1 MPKQETIYPYEVTK
15 AIDLTALA
23 TSDPTNGDI
32 KLEWSAARVEDDGVR
47 VLDLRGVGPT
57 AEDALAGWRE
67 LKFEVQAVVRP
78 TELNKVLPAGTD
90 YRESTT
96 LLLSVRCP
104 STRLRIPVVLEPD
117 PKVIG
122 QWHGD
127 VHLRRH
133 DVRSRVEIQGF
144 LVRRTGIPAGVAL
157 SGNYARFQGAT
168 IGIGEPLIVQVD
180 QSITR
185 GKSPFRIRWVDF
197 RAAADEWLKANHGT
211 LFFLKVDG
219 DYPELLLNSAHREFR
234 AILEADPRAGIN
246 AALQKLMNLG
256 IAQVAWMQLFQAA
269 VASITIDETT
279 TEVDVPEGW
288 RSDVLSVYL
297 GRMFPELEDQVTR
310 LREVGRMR
318 TSQDEVG
325 SMIGVATTVTQKLVE
340 AQKLFAAAQ
349 KVAQTEV
356 EEVSDGASPVSA

>member
-15 AIDLTALA
+15 AVDLTALE
-23 TSDPTNGDI
+23 TSDPTNADI
-32 KLEWSAARVEDDGVR
+32 KLEWSAARVEDDGSR
-47 VLDLRGVGPT
+47 VLDLRGAGPSPD
-57 AEDALAGWRE
+57 DALAGWRE

-78 TELNKVLPAGTD
+78 TELNKILPPRTD

-104 STRLRIPVVLEPD
+104 STRTRVPVVLEPD
-117 PKVIG
+117 PKVVG
-122 QWHGD
+122 QWRGD

-144 LVRRTGIPAGVAL
+144 LVRKTGIPAGAAL
-157 SGNYARFQGAT
+157 GGKFARFQGAT
-168 IGIGEPLIVQVD
+168 IGVGEPLIVQVD

-185 GKSPFRIRWVDF
+185 GKSPFKIRWVDF

-234 AILEADPRAGIN
+234 AILEADPKAGIN

-279 TEVDVPEGW
+279 NEIDVPEGW
-288 RSDVLSVYL
+288 RSEVLSVYL
-297 GRMFPELEDQVTR
+297 GRMFPEIEDQMAR
-310 LREVGRMR
+310 LREVARMR
-318 TSQDEVG
+318 TSQDEVAT
-325 SMIGVATTVTQKLVE
+325 MIGLATTVTQKLVE

-349 KVAQTEV
+349 NAAQKEV
-356 EEVSDGASPVSA
+356 EEVSDGASTVSA